1 LLRLLAAAACCGCFR
16 ALRLLPNAG
25 TVALREIRRF
35 QKSTDLLLRKAPFAR
50 LVREI
55 AMDFKVLFAVD
66 AVAAVRL
73 TYVWQ
78 SELFFQAKAIEALQ
92 HAAEDYLVRLFEDVS
107 LICFSQ
113 RKLAATLLTS
123 LAGEFGGDSRQAY
136 YHFPKRYSGLGHCN
150 TLPIFCG
157 MLISSLCRLRDA
169 FEASGHKSVVKPLW
183 RHFIKQ
189 RP

>member
-1 LLRLLAAAACCGCFR
+1 
-16 ALRLLPNAG
+16 
-25 TVALREIRRF
+25 
-35 QKSTDLLLRKAPFAR
+35 
-50 LVREI
+50 
-55 AMDFKVLFAVD
+55 MDFKVLFAVDAVD

-78 SELFFQAKAIEALQ
+78 SELCFQAKAIEALQ

-183 RHFIKQ
+183 RHFIKH
-189 RP
+189 RPCCLTLKQLPHAETAASRLNSASRLDSASVPSLEIGTNLLYSERHVEAMCFS